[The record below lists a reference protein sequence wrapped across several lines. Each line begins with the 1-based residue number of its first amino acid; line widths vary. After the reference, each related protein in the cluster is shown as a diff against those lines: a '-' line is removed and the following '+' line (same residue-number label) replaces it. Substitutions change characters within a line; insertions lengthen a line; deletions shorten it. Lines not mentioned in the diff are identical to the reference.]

1 LQGRKKIDRGAMGQ
15 GSMEVNGH
23 LIQPAAAAAEE
34 IKLIIDTDPGIGTSI
49 RH

>member
-1 LQGRKKIDRGAMGQ
+1 MGQ

-23 LIQPAAAAAEE
+23 LIQPAAAAEE